1 MNPVQPLAPQQ
12 ARAMAKV
19 ERAVAVAA
27 TEVVKVETAFAG
39 GVFAEAAS
47 AETVAALAEKCCH
60 SSVAYDARPL
70 YVKILRCHEP
80 SLNPLK
86 TQTNHKQKRI

>member
-1 MNPVQPLAPQQ
+1 M
-12 ARAMAKV
+12 ARV
-19 ERAVAVAA
+19 DRAVAVAA
-27 TEVVKVETAFAG
+27 TEIEAAEVETAFAG